1 MSEGPVPTAAG
12 AERYPVL
19 LGLAG
24 RRVLVVGG
32 GRVAAR
38 RLPALLAAGADV
50 VVVDPG
56 PGAEVER
63 LADQQRLTLR
73 RRPVQPDDLDG
84 AWFVQ
89 ACTDD
94 AAVNAAVAAE
104 AERRRVWCVR
114 ADDAVAATA
123 WTPASGTADGVTVAI
138 SAGGDP
144 GRARAVRDAVLAGVR
159 DGSLPARRTRG
170 RHGRVALVGGGPGDP
185 DLITV
190 RGRRLLADAD
200 VVVTDRLGPRGLL
213 AELPDTVEVVDVGKT
228 PHTATPAQSDINDLL
243 VRRARA
249 GRIVVR
255 LKGGDP
261 FVFGRGGEEL
271 LACAAAGVECEV
283 VPGVSS
289 ALAVPALAGIPLTHR
304 GVAQEFVVVSGH
316 LPPGHPRSTVGWPGL
331 ARSTATVVLLMA
343 VEHLP
348 GIAAALVAGG
358 RPASTPV
365 ACIERGSTPAERI
378 VISNLDAVCTA
389 PAPVASPAVIVVGEV
404 VGLHARTGQA
414 RVAAPAPG
422 NRQTVGDGG
431 AGQEVGQEVGLNMG
445 LNMGNDPSQA
455 T

>member
-170 RHGRVALVGGGPGDP
+170 RHGRVGQQPPPAHRDQVGVTRAAADEG
-185 DLITV
+185 
-190 RGRRLLADAD
+190 DAD

-228 PHTATPAQSDINDLL
+228 PHAATPAQSDINDLL

-249 GRIVVR
+249 GRLVVR

-431 AGQEVGQEVGLNMG
+431 SGQEVGQDMG
-445 LNMGNDPSQA
+445 LDMGLDMGNDPSRA